1 MKVLVVGGGGREH
14 ALCWKL
20 RRSQRLTD
28 LYCAPGNPGIAEIAD
43 LIPIAVDEV
52 PRLADFAAEMEIDLT
67 VVGPEL
73 PLALGIADEFASRG
87 LPIFAPRQAAA
98 ELECSK
104 VFAKEFMRRH
114 AIPTADFV
122 VAHSLEETRE
132 AVKKLGLPTVLKADG
147 LAAGK
152 GVLIV
157 RDVDD
162 LEAALKVFFEERRFG
177 DSAERVVVEELLE
190 GEEVSFMGL
199 ADGERLLPLASSK
212 DYKRVGE
219 GDTGPNTGGMGAHS
233 PSGVLSAEQAASVL
247 DLIMRPALAGLGEE
261 NRPFIGVLYA
271 GLMMTSEGPK
281 VLEFNVRFG
290 DPEAQVLLLRLEDDL
305 LPILADGAAGRF
317 STSRLHFNREA
328 AACVVLASPGYPDRP
343 RTGALIEGLEEAEEV
358 PGVEIFHAGTKFLDG
373 SLVTAGV
380 RVLNVCALA
389 PHLAEAL
396 RLAYTAAAKIQWE
409 GKVLRSDLGRRV
421 LERMR
426 T

>member
-1 MKVLVVGGGGREH
+1 MKVLVVGSGGREH

-20 RRSQRLTD
+20 RRSPLLTD
-28 LYCAPGNPGIAEIAD
+28 LYCAPGNPGIGEIAD
-43 LIPIAVDEV
+43 LVPIAVDEV
-52 PRLADFAAEMEIDLT
+52 PRLADFASEMEIDLT

-87 LPIFAPRQAAA
+87 LSIFAPRQAAA

-114 AIPTADFV
+114 SIPTADFV
-122 VAHSLEETRE
+122 VAHSLEETRK
-132 AVKKLGLPTVLKADG
+132 AATKMGMPVVLKADG

-157 RDVDD
+157 RDREA
-162 LEAALKVFFEERRFG
+162 LEDALKVFFEERRFG
-177 DSAERVVVEELLE
+177 ESADRVVVEECLE

-199 ADGERLLPLASSK
+199 ADGERFLPLASSK

-233 PSGVLSAEQAASVL
+233 PSGVLSAEQATIVL
-247 DLIMRPALAGLGEE
+247 DQVMRPALDGLSEE
-261 NRPFIGVLYA
+261 NRSFTGVLYA
-271 GLMMTSEGPK
+271 GLMLTADGPK

-305 LPILADGAAGRF
+305 LPVLASGAAGRF
-317 STSRLHFNREA
+317 AATRLHFTREA
-328 AACVVLASPGYPDRP
+328 AACVVLASPGYPEHS
-343 RTGALIEGLEEAEEV
+343 RTGDPIEGIEEAGETA
-358 PGVEIFHAGTKFLDG
+358 GVEIFHAGTISADDQ
-373 SLVTAGV
+373 LVTAGG
-380 RVLNVCALA
+380 RVLNVCALG
-389 PHLAEAL
+389 PHLADAL
-396 RLAYTAAAKIQWE
+396 RLAYSAAAKIHWP
-409 GKVLRSDLGRRV
+409 GKLFRPDLGRRV

-426 T
+426 P